1 MLVVAL
7 LLSNGAARV
16 SNASDPA
23 QVLAQSLFEEARRL
37 VKSGDLAAAC
47 PKFAESQRLAPAPGT
62 LLNLARC
69 HEQQGKLATARQ
81 EFLQVRAEA
90 RNSKRRDRE
99 AAADER
105 LAVIEKRVPRLTIV
119 VPDKSRVAGL
129 RLTLDGVEL
138 AEASWGI
145 STPFDPGDHSLE
157 ASAPGRTTFSTTF
170 TLKEAEPFTV
180 EIPVLASTTPPPP
193 SASSPASPTS
203 SSGHPP
209 RPSGRPA
216 LGYAVAGA
224 GIIALGVGTFFG
236 IRALNRN
243 QDSEASCVGGCD
255 AEGARLSREAMTDA
269 WISNAAIGMGI
280 VGVTVGTIAV
290 LTSGKQPAS
299 DATNTAACVRGLCA
313 SPLAR
318 SHGGG
323 IAVQARW

>member
-1 MLVVAL
+1 MLVAL
-7 LLSNGAARV
+7 LLSNGAASV

-37 VKSGDLAAAC
+37 VKNGDLAAAC

-105 LAVIEKRVPRLTIV
+105 LAVIEKRAPRLAIA
-119 VPDKSRVAGL
+119 VPEKSRIAGL
-129 RLTLDGVEL
+129 RLRLDGVEL

-145 STPFDPGDHSLE
+145 STPFDPGDHVLE

-170 TLKEAEPFTV
+170 ILKEAEPFTV
-180 EIPVLASTTPPPP
+180 EIPVLAPETPPPASS
-193 SASSPASPTS
+193 SASPASS
-203 SSGHPP
+203 RAQPP
-209 RPSGRPA
+209 PLSGRPV

-224 GIIALGVGTFFG
+224 GVIALGVGTFFG

-255 AEGARLSREAMTDA
+255 AEGARLSRDAMTDA

-280 VGVTVGTIAV
+280 VGVTVGTAIL
-290 LTSGKQPAS
+290 LTSRKQPAS
-299 DATNTAACVRGLCA
+299 DASGAAACVRGLCA
-313 SPLAR
+313 SPLAQA
-318 SHGGG
+318 HGGG